1 MKLAIT
7 LVITAFLTVSLA
19 VSQEVTTTAK
29 RQYQAVKLRQ
39 QLPVIDGR
47 LDEAFWQ
54 TAEKGGQFVQ
64 HEPYE
69 GKAPSQT
76 TEFVITYDDNNLYV
90 AFWCYDS
97 SPDSISRRLARRDDI
112 DGDMVGIDVDSYFD
126 KRTSFGFFISA
137 SGAKMDMV
145 TSNDGMAEDKT
156 WDPNWYSAASINDK
170 GWTAEMRIPLSQLR
184 FSDKENKTWGIQAYR
199 YIFRKGELSQW
210 QHIPRNAPGSVH
222 LYGELTGINDIKP
235 RRQIDLTPY
244 TVVSG
249 EKFEKEEGNPYATG
263 KDFKYSAGLD
273 AKIGVTNNLTVDLT
287 VNPDFGQ
294 VEADPSEV
302 NLSAFETFFEE
313 KRPFFVEGRNILS
326 MPLMLGDGDLANE
339 NLFYTRRVGRRPQ
352 RYPGLNDGEFAKVP
366 EFSRILGAAKIS
378 GRTENGWSIG
388 LLESVAAEER
398 AEIDLVGDK
407 RYETVEPLTNYLIG
421 TVRKDMNDGNTVISG
436 MITSTNRKLDETT
449 MDDLHSGAYTAGVDF
464 TQYFKDKSYML
475 MAKTYISQVNG
486 TPGAILQT
494 QLSSARYYQRP
505 DVSHIH
511 LDTTRTSLFGNG
523 GTLFFG
529 KLGNSPF
536 QWGWFLSWKTPGVE
550 LNDVGYMRSA
560 DNILPIFWAGY
571 RFTKPFWIIRSINL
585 NTNHWAGFDFGA
597 NYQGYGGN
605 INGNVSFKNLWE
617 LGAGLNWDTQ
627 GVETSLL
634 RGGPA
639 FRTPGRIQPWIYVGT
654 DQRKKLS
661 MTVNGYGYQAA
672 EGHGSMQGMQLSVNY
687 KPINALSISLSPNF
701 TSSFSNLQYIQQ
713 SSFGS
718 EDRYVF
724 GSINQTVLGIS
735 LRVNL
740 TLTPTLTIQYW
751 GQPFMASGLFSD
763 LKYVTDP
770 MANEYADRFH
780 SYTADQLVCYPA
792 DAYCDVD
799 ENKDNV
805 VDYSIDYPDFNVKE
819 FKSNLVVRWEYRPG
833 SVIFLVWSQGRSGY
847 DPYGDFSFSRDFKS
861 LTEIKP
867 RDILLVKFSYRFGL

>member
-1 MKLAIT
+1 MR
-7 LVITAFLTVSLA
+7 LVLSLLSVFLLIPLVA
-19 VSQEVTTTAK
+19 ESQEPPVAARK
-29 RQYQAVKLRQ
+29 QYQAVKLRQ
-39 QLPVIDGR
+39 QPPVIDGR
-47 LDEAFWQ
+47 LDESIWQ
-54 TAEKGGQFVQ
+54 STLKGGQLVQ
-64 HEPYE
+64 SQPYE
-69 GKAPSQT
+69 GRMPSQL
-76 TEFVITYDDNNLYV
+76 TEFAITYDDNNLYV
-90 AFWCYDS
+90 GFWASDT
-97 SPDSISRRLARRDDI
+97 SPDSISRRLTRRDDI
-112 DGDMVGIDVDSYFD
+112 DGDIVGINIDSYFD
-126 KRTSFGFFISA
+126 KRTAFGFFVSA
-137 SGAKMDMV
+137 SGVKMDML
-145 TSNDGMAEDKT
+145 TSNNGMSEDKT
-156 WDPNWYSAASINDK
+156 WDPNWYVATTINDQ

-184 FSDKENKTWGIQAYR
+184 FSDKENRIWGIEVYR
-199 YIFRKGELSQW
+199 SLFRKDELSMW
-210 QHIPRNAPGSVH
+210 QPIPRNAPGSVY

-244 TVVSG
+244 AVASG
-249 EKFEKEEGNPYATG
+249 EKYPKEEGNPYAAG

-302 NLSAFETFFEE
+302 NLTAFETFFEE

-339 NLFYTRRVGRRPQ
+339 NLFYTRRVGRRPH
-352 RYPGLNDGEFAKVP
+352 RYPTLSDGEYAKVP

-398 AEIDLVGDK
+398 AEIDLSGNK

-421 TVRKDMNDGNTVISG
+421 TVRKDLNEGNTVISG

-449 MDDLHSGAYTAGVDF
+449 VDDMHSGANSAGVDF

-475 MAKTYISQVNG
+475 MVKTYFSQVDG
-486 TPGAILQT
+486 SAAAITQS
-494 QLSSARYYQRP
+494 QLSSARYFQRP
-505 DVSHIH
+505 DATHLH
-511 LDTTRTSLFGNG
+511 LDTTRTSLSGNG

-550 LNDVGYMRSA
+550 INDVGYMRSA

-571 RFTKPFWIIRSINL
+571 RFTKPFGIFRSINL
-585 NTNHWAGFDFGA
+585 NTNHWSSFDFGLT
-597 NYQGYGGN
+597 YQGYGGN
-605 INGNVSFKNLWE
+605 INANATLTNLWNV
-617 LGAGLNWDTQ
+617 GAGLNWDSPS
-627 GVETSLL
+627 VETSLL

-639 FRTPGRIQPWIYVGT
+639 FKTPARIQPWVNIGT

-661 MTVNGYGYQAA
+661 FNINGFGYQAN
-672 EGHGSMQGMQLSVNY
+672 EGHGSMEGMSVSINY

-701 TSSFSNLQYIQQ
+701 SSSYSNLQYIDQTTED
-713 SSFGS
+713 SG
-718 EDRYVF
+718 DRYVF
-724 GSINQTVLGIS
+724 GSIKQKVLGMS
-735 LRVNL
+735 LRINL
-740 TLTPTLTIQYW
+740 TITPTLTIQYW
-751 GQPFMASGLFSD
+751 GQPFMASGQFSD

-780 SYTADQLVCYPA
+780 VYTPQELEHCNIE
-792 DAYCDVD
+792 C
-799 ENKDNV
+799 
-805 VDYSIDYPDFNVKE
+805 PDFNVKE
-819 FKSNLVVRWEYRPG
+819 FKSNLVARWEYQPG
-833 SVIFLVWSQGRSGY
+833 SVVFLVWSQGRSGY
-847 DPYGDFSFSRDFKS
+847 DDYGDFSFGRDFKS
-861 LTEIKP
+861 LTDTKP